1 MKVNFGMMLL
11 AGSAPALLLAGCS
24 GDDNIHQF
32 VSFATIPKPGTTE
45 LPGFTT
51 EVSTTA
57 PNFNNTQVGRGTG
70 SVTLTVDSLGNITGL
85 TIGGQESHVSFGPG
99 NATLTTNG
107 GFVAAVSTDTKTAA
121 IGADY
126 KSLGFNYQTFGVWL
140 SGSGVG
146 SGLGGAISAG
156 AATPGGSI
164 PLTGSANYNGAAG
177 GLYVDPNGVTYL
189 AKSSSALSTN
199 FATNSVSFSASGSTA
214 ASTATGAALANPSI
228 LNIGGVLSYAGGAND
243 FSGPVSSLTVT
254 GSSPTLSGSARGQ
267 FYGPNANEIG
277 GTFALK
283 GASGVEGYL
292 GAFGAK

>member
-11 AGSAPALLLAGCS
+11 AGLVPALAVGGCS
-24 GDDNIHQF
+24 SDNNNGFI
-32 VSFATIPKPGTTE
+32 SFAAMPKPGTSV

-57 PNFNNTQVGRGTG
+57 PNFNNTQVGRGAG
-70 SVTLTVDSLGNITGL
+70 SVTLTVDSFGNVTAL
-85 TIGGQESHVSFGPG
+85 TIGGQESSVSFGPG
-99 NATLTTNG
+99 NATVAANG
-107 GFVAAVSTDTKTAA
+107 GFVAAASTDGRSAA
-121 IGADY
+121 IVADY

-140 SGSGVG
+140 TGLGTG

-164 PLTGSANYNGAAG
+164 PITGTANYAGTAG
-177 GLYVDPNGVTYL
+177 GLYVDPAGVTYL
-189 AKSSSALSTN
+189 ARSSSALSTN
-199 FATNSVSFSASGSTA
+199 FATNSVSFSTSGST

-228 LNIGGVLSYAGGAND
+228 LNIQGTLSYAAGSND
-243 FSGPVSSLTVT
+243 FSGPVSS
-254 GSSPTLSGSARGQ
+254 STLNGSARGQ
-267 FYGPNANEIG
+267 FYGPIANEAG

-283 GASGVEGYL
+283 GVGAEGYL

>member
-1 MKVNFGMMLL
+1 MKIHFGLMLL
-11 AGSAPALLLAGCS
+11 AGAIPALSVGGCS
-24 GDDNIHQF
+24 SDNNNNGF
-32 VSFATIPKPGTTE
+32 VSFAQMPKPGTSV

-51 EVSTTA
+51 EVSTTG
-57 PNFNNTQVGRGTG
+57 PNFNNTQVGRGEG
-70 SVTLTVDSLGNITGL
+70 SVTLTVDSSGNVTAL
-85 TIGGQESHVSFGPG
+85 TMGGQESSVTFNAG
-99 NATLTTNG
+99 NSTLTAND
-107 GFVAAVSTDTKTAA
+107 GFVAAVSTDGKSAA

-140 SGSGVG
+140 TGSGAG

-164 PLTGSANYNGAAG
+164 PVTGSANYNGTAG
-177 GLYVDPNGVTYL
+177 GLYVDPAGGTYL

-199 FATNSVSFSASGSTA
+199 FANNSVSFSTSGSTA

-228 LNIGGVLSYAGGAND
+228 LNIQGALTYAAGSND
-243 FSGPVSSLTVT
+243 FSGPVSS
-254 GSSPTLSGSARGQ
+254 STLVGSARGQ
-267 FYGPNANEIG
+267 FYGPAANEIG

-283 GASGVEGYL
+283 GVGAEGYL